1 MSSVDER
8 KTGELV
14 LRSFG
19 WTDVGKK
26 RQANED
32 FYSIVEDAELFIL
45 ADGMGGH
52 SSGEVASRLA
62 VRHLVEFLV
71 DLSRREDFEYASD
84 VPPID
89 DPHERL
95 VHAGILYANERVY
108 IESMKD
114 RAYEGMGT
122 TLLVGFGA
130 GDRIVFAHVGDSRI
144 YRLRDGK
151 LTQITEDH
159 SWINHLI
166 RTGQMTKERAV
177 TAKGKNVIMRAV
189 GLKGSVVPD
198 IQSVERRA
206 GDLYL
211 FCSDGLSDL
220 VEDWILENMLRTE
233 GHDLYACARSLIK
246 IANDYG
252 GKDNITV
259 ILLRVL
265 EVGQEDKSQGLDSS
279 GKPLAGIFDVDT
291 DKIALG
297 AVADAAGSA
306 RGPAVAP
313 APRGAA
319 EVQSSPGRTGTAR
332 LTEAQER
339 ELRERHEKGQG
350 RPGRT
355 GTARLSEDD
364 ERELRD
370 RFNQG
375 VGKPGRTGTA
385 RLTEAQEQELRE
397 QIGRNREAPGR
408 AGTLRLDEDD
418 ERSVRDKLREMD
430 LPWRR
435 KPGGKGKP

>member
-1 MSSVDER
+1 LVDREP
-8 KTGELV
+8 GELV

-26 RQANED
+26 RKANED

-62 VRHLVEFLV
+62 TRHLVDFVV
-71 DLSRREDFEYASD
+71 DLSNREDFEFSSD

-95 VHAGILYANERVY
+95 VHAAILYANERVY

-122 TLLVGFGA
+122 TLCVALGT
-130 GDRIVFAHVGDSRI
+130 GDRLVFAHVGDSRI

-151 LTQITEDH
+151 LTQVTEDH

-166 RTGQMTKERAV
+166 RTGQMTPERAA

-189 GLKGSVVPD
+189 GLKGSVIPD
-198 IQSVERRA
+198 VQSVEKRA

-220 VEDWILENMLRTE
+220 VEDWILENMLRSE
-233 GHDLYACARSLIK
+233 GHDLYACSRALIK

-259 ILLRVL
+259 LLVRVL
-265 EVGQEDKSQGLDSS
+265 EVGAEAPGQGRE
-279 GKPLAGIFDVDT
+279 KPGTASDEGIFDVDT
-291 DKIALG
+291 DKIALS
-297 AVADAAGSA
+297 DLA
-306 RGPAVAP
+306 R
-313 APRGAA
+313 
-319 EVQSSPGRTGTAR
+319 S
-332 LTEAQER
+332 
-339 ELRERHEKGQG
+339 
-350 RPGRT
+350 
-355 GTARLSEDD
+355 
-364 ERELRD
+364 
-370 RFNQG
+370 
-375 VGKPGRTGTA
+375 
-385 RLTEAQEQELRE
+385 
-397 QIGRNREAPGR
+397 
-408 AGTLRLDEDD
+408 
-418 ERSVRDKLREMD
+418 
-430 LPWRR
+430 
-435 KPGGKGKP
+435 